1 MSPQPP
7 PSTPQPPVPPTTTD
21 QVLDQHRD
29 ALKERF
35 PMPSADALQRRRGG
49 RAAKIV
55 LPLLLIAVTG
65 VFIADPAW
73 QVRDYRTAVGERRD
87 VRLPDG
93 SHLLLDA
100 GTHLQVRRHV
110 RSRQV
115 VLVQGQARFQVQH
128 SSWRPFEVEAG
139 PVHVR
144 NYGTVFDVDR
154 QGNLSEVTLWR
165 GEVGVRV
172 DGGDAEQRLKPGQ
185 RVLAQ
190 PGSLSPPE
198 PVSPDR
204 ADWTRGRLQF
214 DRLPLA
220 EVLRILQRYHD
231 RPIVLDDPQLGP
243 LQVSG
248 VFDADHSET
257 AVALLPEI
265 LPVQV
270 HTANDGSLHLRARD

>member
-7 PSTPQPPVPPTTTD
+7 PSPPQPPVQPATTD

-55 LPLLLIAVTG
+55 LPLLLITATG

-73 QVRDYRTAVGERRD
+73 QVHDYRSAVGERRGI
-87 VRLPDG
+87 RLPDG

-100 GTHLQVRRHV
+100 GTHLQVRRHI

-128 SSWRPFEVEAG
+128 STWRPFEVEAG
-139 PVHVR
+139 AVHVR
-144 NYGTVFDVDR
+144 NYGTVFDVDQ
-154 QGNLSEVTLWR
+154 QGSLSEVTLWR

-172 DGGDAEQRLKPGQ
+172 DGGGAEQRLKPGQ

-198 PVSPDR
+198 AVDPDR

-214 DRLPLA
+214 DRMPLA

-231 RPIVLDDPQLGP
+231 RPIVLDDPVLGP

-248 VFDADHSET
+248 VFDADRAET
-257 AVALLPEI
+257 VLALLPEI

-270 HTANDGSLHLRARD
+270 HTASDGSLHLRARD

>member
-1 MSPQPP
+1 
-7 PSTPQPPVPPTTTD
+7 QPPVQPATTD

-55 LPLLLIAVTG
+55 LPLLLITATG

-73 QVRDYRTAVGERRD
+73 QVHDYRSAVGERRGI
-87 VRLPDG
+87 RLPDG

-100 GTHLQVRRHV
+100 GTHLQVRRHI

-128 SSWRPFEVEAG
+128 STWRPFEVEAG
-139 PVHVR
+139 AVHVR

-154 QGNLSEVTLWR
+154 QGSLSEVTLWR

-172 DGGDAEQRLKPGQ
+172 DGGGAEQRLKPGQ

-198 PVSPDR
+198 AVDPDR

-214 DRLPLA
+214 DRMPLA

-231 RPIVLDDPQLGP
+231 RPIVLDDPVLGP

-248 VFDADHSET
+248 VFDADRAET
-257 AVALLPEI
+257 VLALLPEI

-270 HTANDGSLHLRARD
+270 HTASDGSLHLRARD

>member
-7 PSTPQPPVPPTTTD
+7 PSTPQPPVQPATTD

-35 PMPSADALQRRRGG
+35 PMPSADALQRRRGR

-55 LPLLLIAVTG
+55 LPLLLITATG

-73 QVRDYRTAVGERRD
+73 QVHDYRSAVGERRGIC
-87 VRLPDG
+87 LPDG

-100 GTHLQVRRHV
+100 GTHLQVRRHI

-128 SSWRPFEVEAG
+128 STWRPFEVEAG
-139 PVHVR
+139 AVHVR

-172 DGGDAEQRLKPGQ
+172 DGGGAEQR
-185 RVLAQ
+185 
-190 PGSLSPPE
+190 
-198 PVSPDR
+198 
-204 ADWTRGRLQF
+204 
-214 DRLPLA
+214 
-220 EVLRILQRYHD
+220 
-231 RPIVLDDPQLGP
+231 
-243 LQVSG
+243 
-248 VFDADHSET
+248 
-257 AVALLPEI
+257 
-265 LPVQV
+265 
-270 HTANDGSLHLRARD
+270 